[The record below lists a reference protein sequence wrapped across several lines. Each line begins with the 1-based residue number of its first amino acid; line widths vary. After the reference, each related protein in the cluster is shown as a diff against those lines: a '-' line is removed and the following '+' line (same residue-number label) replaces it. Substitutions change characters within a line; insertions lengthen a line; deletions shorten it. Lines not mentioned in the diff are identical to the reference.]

1 MIVSR
6 ACKRKRD
13 PASVEK
19 SKKTVEALFKDSDVN
34 NDD

>member
-19 SKKTVEALFKDSDVN
+19 SKKAVEALFKDSDVN